1 MRRDITIVAEPRD
14 LRGKN
19 EARRLRAR
27 GLAPAVIYGAGKDSQ
42 AVAVNPKDVNKIL
55 HSATGHN
62 TLFNVQTNGD
72 SALVMIVDWQRHPL
86 RENLLHLDLKR
97 IDPNQ
102 RLRVKVPV
110 ATTGEPRGVK
120 EQGGIFEILTREVEV
135 ECLPDEIPD
144 AFRVD
149 VTGMMLGEN
158 LRAGELKMEG
168 SVKLMVAADLVVAHV
183 VAPRAAATTDATAEA
198 AAPATAEPEVIKKGK
213 KEEEGAAS
221 DKDKEKKK

>member
-72 SALVMIVDWQRHPL
+72 TALVMIVDWQRHPL

-110 ATTGEPRGVK
+110 ATMGEPRGVK
-120 EQGGIFEILTREVEV
+120 DPSHAV
-135 ECLPDEIPD
+135 
-144 AFRVD
+144 
-149 VTGMMLGEN
+149 
-158 LRAGELKMEG
+158 
-168 SVKLMVAADLVVAHV
+168 S
-183 VAPRAAATTDATAEA
+183 
-198 AAPATAEPEVIKKGK
+198 
-213 KEEEGAAS
+213 
-221 DKDKEKKK
+221 